1 MYIYIEHCVS
11 WSIRKKELFLEFA
24 YNYALAFWLHTV
36 MLRCSGREVLFK
48 QIVIF
53 FIFVLFILAIFSASI
68 NHTGALWDVWLK
80 ALLPLTFYSFPWH
93 NHFFHLCVC
102 QSVSPPSCQ
111 INKAFRI
118 SRDPAPHS
126 FTDCQ
131 PPTNHSIPVS
141 TYNSSLTLCLLHLIS
156 HHYVSLHLTHLLL
169 FASSLLLC
177 ALLFYFCRVTLHFP
191 CSHFTC
197 FFFNFCYS
205 HFSSFSVSPLF
216 MFSSCPH
223 HLRPFPF
230 SLSVHFFDF
239 FPQFPTH
246 IFHSQSIF
254 YFHPPLPCL
263 PSLMSRLSVS
273 ASLPP
278 QYLQRRQQEN
288 AQRQSRGEPPL
299 PEEDISKLFKP
310 PQPPPRMDTL
320 LIAGMHANT
329 HSHILRV

>member
-1 MYIYIEHCVS
+1 
-11 WSIRKKELFLEFA
+11 
-24 YNYALAFWLHTV
+24 

-53 FIFVLFILAIFSASI
+53 FIFILFILAIFSSSI

-102 QSVSPPSCQ
+102 LSLLHLAKLRRLLGSPETQHLTDLPTVSPRQITPSLSAL
-111 INKAFRI
+111 I
-118 SRDPAPHS
+118 
-126 FTDCQ
+126 T
-131 PPTNHSIPVS
+131 
-141 TYNSSLTLCLLHLIS
+141 LLLLCLLHLIS

-177 ALLFYFCRVTLHFP
+177 ALLFYFCHLTLHFP
-191 CSHFTC
+191 CSHFTW

-205 HFSSFSVSPLF
+205 HSSFSVSPLF
-216 MFSSCPH
+216 MFSSCPR

-246 IFHSQSIF
+246 IFYSQSIF
-254 YFHPPLPCL
+254 YFHPLL
-263 PSLMSRLSVS
+263 SRVC
-273 ASLPP
+273 
-278 QYLQRRQQEN
+278 R
-288 AQRQSRGEPPL
+288 
-299 PEEDISKLFKP
+299 
-310 PQPPPRMDTL
+310 
-320 LIAGMHANT
+320 H
-329 HSHILRV
+329 